1 MHWKSYIFFPLLA
14 TFGSRILLTEYA
26 CNWESCWDNH
36 ERCITLSQIEVPRP
50 QGDKRVYHH
59 TTGRE
64 YQQPA
69 SPKSALLE
77 HERIQALERKEVNVK
92 DRNYWHVQTWN
103 TRNCYWTKSHHISVE
118 TGLHK
123 YLSEADLDIY
133 IHIYKPFNYLP
144 QHSLKI
150 LPCPELAGFCH
161 RGTLND
167 FQST

>member
-14 TFGSRILLTEYA
+14 TFGSRILLIEYA

-36 ERCITLSQIEVPRP
+36 ERCITLSQIEVPHP

-77 HERIQALERKEVNVK
+77 HERIQALERKEVNVR
-92 DRNYWHVQTWN
+92 DRKYWHVQTCTQETA
-103 TRNCYWTKSHHISVE
+103 TRLSLAVSVE
-118 TGLHK
+118 MGLHK

-133 IHIYKPFNYLP
+133 IHIYKRVYYLP

-150 LPCPELAGFCH
+150 LPCPVLAGFCH
-161 RGTLND
+161 QGTSND